1 MILRCIKELKCFTE
15 RKLCNEAWRWNDSSK
30 HGMRAGML
38 SRLPVINSKHRRQA
52 GFRFSIGPE
61 TFRARRQILK
71 SKLVE
76 LLQAPSSQTSQ
87 FCFLTWYFHC
97 IIFKIIETLILSA
110 NTVYIKQ
117 LAGPEK
123 LSGRSRNGP
132 LGQNQLCN
140 CNHFRHPI
148 DK

>member
-15 RKLCNEAWRWNDSSK
+15 RKLYIEAWWNESSK

-38 SRLPVINSKHRRQA
+38 YLLPLINSKHRRQA

-87 FCFLTWYFHC
+87 FCFLT
-97 IIFKIIETLILSA
+97 
-110 NTVYIKQ
+110 
-117 LAGPEK
+117 
-123 LSGRSRNGP
+123 
-132 LGQNQLCN
+132 
-140 CNHFRHPI
+140 
-148 DK
+148 